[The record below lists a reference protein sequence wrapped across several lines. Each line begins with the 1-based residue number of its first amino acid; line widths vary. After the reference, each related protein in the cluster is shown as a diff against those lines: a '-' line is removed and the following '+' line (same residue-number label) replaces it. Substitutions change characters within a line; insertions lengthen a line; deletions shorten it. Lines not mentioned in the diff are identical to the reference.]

1 MKKSLSIIFFIVVCT
16 INAFA
21 QIGYGATYNRQQQ
34 SEETS
39 QSNTQILTTTAYS
52 QGYDGQY
59 AKMRIRVQITDKG
72 FGGVYMRVVEK
83 YVSSG
88 LGGQWAKIYSGSEV
102 KKCAPLASMN
112 PIEQSFMYKAT
123 IDTKTWYFD
132 L

>member
-1 MKKSLSIIFFIVVCT
+1 MKTITIIILLCCSFV
-16 INAFA
+16 AYG
-21 QIGYGATYNRQQQ
+21 QIGYGATYNNRQQ
-34 SEETS
+34 STETNQNNS
-39 QSNTQILTTTAYS
+39 QVMTTTAYS

-59 AKMRIRVQITDKG
+59 TKMRIRVQVNDKG
-72 FGGVYMRVVEK
+72 FGGVSMRVVEK

-88 LGGQWAKIYSGSEV
+88 LGGQWAKVYSGSEV

-112 PIEQSFMYKAT
+112 PMEQNFMFKAT

>member
-1 MKKSLSIIFFIVVCT
+1 MKKALSIIIFIIACT
-16 INAFA
+16 TNAFA

-34 SEETS
+34 SVETY

-59 AKMRIRVQITDKG
+59 TKMRIRVQVNDKG
-72 FGGVYMRVVEK
+72 FGGVSMRVVEK

-88 LGGQWAKIYSGSEV
+88 LGGQWAKVYSGSEV

-112 PIEQSFMYKAT
+112 PMEQNFMFKAI